1 MSPEEIFFKITRI
14 QRILIVVAV
23 SILLMV
29 AFYFLV
35 ISDML
40 LMINGLEKQIGSL
53 QTDITNQKRVLEGG
67 PKLKERITALRT
79 ELQAMVAS
87 LPEKQDIEE
96 LLKKITDL
104 LSESTLAASQFLPGK
119 EVVNEELYYATI
131 PIQLTVRGDYQK
143 QGAFLTS
150 LNSLPRVVNVPSISL
165 SKAGGGFTS
174 RETDLTKKLEVVNLN
189 ARINGVTYRR
199 LSPDE
204 IKKVAEKK
212 AGVKKPAPKKGGG
225 GGGGGGIKAGGGP
238 PQMGP

>member
-1 MSPEEIFFKITRI
+1 MSPEEIFFKITKV

-23 SILLMV
+23 SILLLV

-40 LMINGLEKQIGSL
+40 LTINGLEKQIGSL
-53 QTDITNQKRVLEGG
+53 QTDIKNQERILAGG
-67 PKLKERITALRT
+67 PKLKERIATLRT

-96 LLKKITDL
+96 LVKKITDL
-104 LSESTLAASQFLPGK
+104 LSESSLAVSQFLPGK

-131 PIQLTVRGDYQK
+131 PIQMTLRGDYQK

-150 LNSLPRVVNVPSISL
+150 LNSLPRVVNVPSIAL
-165 SKAGGGFTS
+165 TKAGGGLSS

-189 ARINGVTYRR
+189 ARVNGVTYRR
-199 LSPDE
+199 LSPEE

-212 AGVKKPAPKKGGG
+212 AGARKPPAPGQGRSA
-225 GGGGGGIKAGGGP
+225 GIKVGGGP
-238 PQMGP
+238 PKMGP